1 MLSFFRKK
9 VSSKWN
15 QDGKSNA
22 DRDEKKAIKT
32 STSGTE
38 KCKETTE
45 QVLGLSQNTRD
56 LARDKT
62 ASSLGGSA
70 PDRRGSAGEA
80 NDTNTNVCRDVS
92 PVNSKNQAVQGRDGV
107 NSAWQGNDQVEDV
120 VVLRNARVAAATDTR
135 PSVVGRDS
143 FDTPVNVRGKREGSH
158 TLDRFQRLPKDDSN
172 KQSRTSKEVINLLLP
187 KNSLSYKKEDSYL
200 SKTGVQSFLDIMA
213 GGRKKRNKG
222 KKNRCDNNNRRSWS
236 FNGHKSKVDAALDLN
251 IDEDDDCDAKLRQT
265 DLQRSA
271 SVCEANETLTTLRQA
286 VSTAVARDVSQNSRE
301 CQEVDC
307 GQSLDSTETPAC
319 ASAVWSG
326 AAPQGEREDSRD
338 AAAEPGSRAKTGEP
352 VGSEAE
358 LHGRGSPLQS
368 SRVSAKCDTGLQ
380 PQSDES
386 PADFVKSLI
395 LEKYKNNPQSRRNSD
410 SRQQDGVNIPQID
423 CAPSGI
429 VDSSIC
435 IADITNSHTDPTTSI
450 HSENRECLSDSC
462 TNNPAAAMG
471 ATDSKPGSGT
481 GSGSGDR
488 GTQDNTLRKA
498 ENIPGDS
505 DYVVSCGESREPI
518 NFAQTDF
525 KETVCES
532 AQFGDVA
539 PSELCEATISSGE
552 NSPDFCES
560 VPDSESPRSDL
571 DDRDPPREMPESKDG
586 ETKRLKN
593 ILRESIAE
601 DGKVANKKHVTFHSV
616 IDFDDGEKV
625 NDDILLDDDSVVED
639 SFASLDDEDE
649 DEDDDDD
656 DVEFDSDT
664 ADNEE
669 VPDPVYRITDA
680 NNKTITNETETIGRD
695 CPSCKSDD
703 SITIKSSEDSE
714 KPVNV
719 INRHDDDNADLF
731 TDAEDE
737 IEVENNEN
745 LGLENSSTEELPES
759 VDEISS
765 ESSEPAHPLEKDAF
779 NTIIEV
785 KESVAEVQESSSE
798 YEDSNSDESESEDES
813 SAEGVASEKKS
824 IFDSEKVIEEVR
836 SQYTAVEEEE
846 DDDSAYAELLKVVER
861 QLMYVSIC
869 FYSIIYY
876 LKYHY
881 KNFTFLTV
889 F

>member
-9 VSSKWN
+9 VSSKWS
-15 QDGKSNA
+15 QDGKNNA
-22 DRDEKKAIKT
+22 ERDEKKAIKS

-38 KCKETTE
+38 KFKESTE
-45 QVLGLSQNTRD
+45 QMLGISQNTRD
-56 LARDKT
+56 LALDKP
-62 ASSLGGSA
+62 ASSLGESA
-70 PDRRGSAGEA
+70 PDRRDSVGVT
-80 NDTNTNVCRDVS
+80 NDTNTNVCRDVLT
-92 PVNSKNQAVQGRDGV
+92 PVISKNEIVQGRKGV
-107 NSAWQGNDQVEDV
+107 NSAWQGNDQTEDA
-120 VVLRNARVAAATDTR
+120 VVLRNTRDTAVTDTR
-135 PSVVGRDS
+135 RSVVDCGS
-143 FDTPVNVRGKREGSH
+143 FDPTVNVRGKREGSH
-158 TLDRFQRLPKDDSN
+158 TLDRFQRLAKDDSN

-187 KNSLSYKKEDSYL
+187 KDSLSYKKEDSYL

-222 KKNRCDNNNRRSWS
+222 KKNKYDSNNRRSWS
-236 FNGHKSKVDAALDLN
+236 FNGHKSKTDAVLDVN
-251 IDEDDDCDAKLRQT
+251 ADEDNDCDAREGDAKLKQT

-271 SVCEANETLTTLRQA
+271 SVCEANDTLTSLRQA
-286 VSTAVARDVSQNSRE
+286 VPTAVASDVSQDSRE

-307 GQSLDSTETPAC
+307 GQGLDSAETPAR
-319 ASAVWSG
+319 ASIVWSG
-326 AAPQGEREDSRD
+326 AQLQGEREDPCD
-338 AAAEPGSRAKTGEP
+338 AVTESGSRAKTSEP

-368 SRVSAKCDTGLQ
+368 SRVSAKCDTGL
-380 PQSDES
+380 PSESDES
-386 PADFVKSLI
+386 PADFVKYLI

-423 CAPSGI
+423 TARSEI
-429 VDSSIC
+429 ADSSIC
-435 IADITNSHTDPTTSI
+435 IADNTISHTHSTTSI

-481 GSGSGDR
+481 RSGSGDR
-488 GTQDNTLRKA
+488 ETQDNTLRKA

-505 DYVVSCGESREPI
+505 GYVVSCGESREPI

-539 PSELCEATISSGE
+539 PSELCETTFSSGE
-552 NSPDFCES
+552 NSSEFCEP
-560 VPDSESPRSDL
+560 VHDSESLRPDL
-571 DDRDPPREMPESKDG
+571 DDRDPPSEMPESKDG
-586 ETKRLKN
+586 ETTRLKN
-593 ILRESIAE
+593 ILRESVAE

-625 NDDILLDDDSVVED
+625 NDDVLVDDDSMVED
-639 SFASLDDEDE
+639 SFASLDDEDD
-649 DEDDDDD
+649 DE
-656 DVEFDSDT
+656 VEFDSDT

-680 NNKTITNETETIGRD
+680 NNKTITNEIETIGRD
-695 CPSCKSDD
+695 CLGCKSDD
-703 SITIKSSEDSE
+703 STTIKESE
-714 KPVNV
+714 KLVTV

-765 ESSEPAHPLEKDAF
+765 ESSEPAQQIEKDSF

-798 YEDSNSDESESEDES
+798 YEDSNSDNSETEDES
-813 SAEGVASEKKS
+813 SVEGEASEEKES
-824 IFDSEKVIEEVR
+824 IFDSDKVIEEVR
-836 SQYTAVEEEE
+836 SQYTAKHEEE

-861 QLMYVSIC
+861 QLMYVSILC
-869 FYSIIYY
+869 
-876 LKYHY
+876 
-881 KNFTFLTV
+881 
-889 F
+889 